1 MNGNQTDDKTDR
13 VFPQRLDR
21 NEVCSKELYRY
32 LFRQD
37 QIFDLFF
44 FSLNMATAIDKQR
57 LVAAKALAVNGS
69 EEDQLRLETLNES
82 PQQMFDKLTTFS
94 NLQSENLCIRSIDNF
109 TSYLSEI
116 VQRVMKKKP
125 EILKSSES
133 ILLED
138 VLEFK
143 NYKDLIE
150 FISNRKIN
158 ELSYKKLTD
167 FEKFLKD
174 RTGLFLTNDNNDRK
188 TLMLGIEARN
198 IYTHNRGIVN
208 EVTLRKLSE
217 MQIEHN
223 LVHGE
228 RHHLGFDELA
238 QLHNASMR
246 IARGIDQRFAEKF
259 KIGRKK
265 YATFAVK

>member
-1 MNGNQTDDKTDR
+1 
-13 VFPQRLDR
+13 
-21 NEVCSKELYRY
+21 
-32 LFRQD
+32 
-37 QIFDLFF
+37 
-44 FSLNMATAIDKQR
+44 MATSIDKQR
-57 LVAAKALAVNGS
+57 LVAAKALAKFGS
-69 EEDQLRLETLNES
+69 EEDRLRLEELNDS

-116 VQRVMKKKP
+116 VQRVMKKRP

-143 NYKDLIE
+143 NYRDLIE

-158 ELSYKKLTD
+158 ELSYKKLSE

-174 RTGLFLTNDNNDRK
+174 RTGLFFTDIKKDRS

-198 IYTHNRGIVN
+198 IYTHNRGVVN

-217 MQIEHN
+217 MNIDHD
-223 LVHGE
+223 LKHGE
-228 RHHLGFDELA
+228 RYHMGFDELT
-238 QLHNASMR
+238 QLQNASMR
-246 IARGIDQRFAEKF
+246 IARNIDSRFAEKF
-259 KIGRKK
+259 RIQRKK
-265 YATFAVK
+265 FSTFADNSAK